1 MSHPNL
7 YFIRHGE
14 TAWSLSGR
22 HTGRTDVPL
31 TANGEMQAR
40 QLVPLLE
47 EIDFNKV
54 CTSPRK
60 RAQQTCT
67 LAGFGNSAVIETD
80 LEEWDYGAYEGLST
94 LGIYAQNPG
103 WDIFRDGCPGGET
116 TRQISDRADKII
128 GRLSEL
134 QGNIALFSH
143 GQFGCALAA
152 RWIGLSIAEGVHFA
166 LDTASVCILGPKAG
180 HSDVPT
186 IKRWNVTPLA
196 RV

>member
-1 MSHPNL
+1 MSLPNL

-31 TANGEMQAR
+31 TTNGEMQAR

-47 EIDFNKV
+47 EIDFSEV
-54 CTSPRK
+54 RTSPRR
-60 RAQQTCT
+60 RAQQTCA
-67 LAGFGNSAVIETD
+67 LAGFGNAAVIETD

-94 LGIYAQNPG
+94 LGIYAQHPG

-116 TRQISDRADKII
+116 TGQISDRADKII
-128 GRLSEL
+128 GRLSGL
-134 QGNIALFSH
+134 QGNIVLFSH

-166 LDTASVCILGPKAG
+166 LDTASVSILGPKAG

-186 IKRWNVTPLA
+186 IKRWNVTPLV
-196 RV
+196 RL